1 MDSKRAI
8 KLIACDLDDTLTPE
22 IEFVKSGFLA
32 CAKVLEKRCGISKDR
47 ASEVFGQAFKIS
59 SKHLFDRALEKFA
72 ISDSKLKNKLVETY
86 RYHKPN
92 INFYPDVPEFLKE
105 AKNRNLP
112 LAIITDGDA
121 RTQRNKIRA
130 LGAEKFF
137 KKIIFTGELGA
148 DFCKPSPG
156 AFELLISHFKIEPS
170 EMLYIGDNPLK
181 DFYISAILPIKTARI
196 VRADSAYK
204 DAEYRGGVVETC
216 RISSLAEIFG
226 SNIRI

>member
-1 MDSKRAI
+1 MI

-32 CAKVLEKRCGISKDR
+32 CASVLEKSCGISKDR
-47 ASEVFGQAFKIS
+47 AYEAFRQAFKIS
-59 SKHLFDRALEKFA
+59 SKHVFDRALEKLGL
-72 ISDSKLKNKLVETY
+72 SDLRLKNKLVETY

-92 INFYPDVPEFLKE
+92 INFYPDVPDFLKA
-105 AKNRNLP
+105 AKDRNLP

-121 RTQRNKIRA
+121 RTQKNKIKA

-137 KKIIFTGELGA
+137 KEIIATSDYGA
-148 DFCKPSPG
+148 DFCKPSPKP
-156 AFELLISHFKIEPS
+156 FELLISHFKIDPS

-196 VRADSAYK
+196 VRSGSVYK
-204 DAEYRGGVVETC
+204 DAEYRCGVRELF
-216 RISSLAEIFG
+216 RIERLSDVFNPLL
-226 SNIRI
+226 